1 MTRMVS
7 KKKRDIQFPLR
18 TYRFALI
25 NPYTNISLNMIDSVF
40 FYFFDNVVD
49 DCYLPETV
57 PLFLLRLSLT
67 REFIEYRGVNS

>member
-1 MTRMVS
+1 
-7 KKKRDIQFPLR
+7 
-18 TYRFALI
+18 
-25 NPYTNISLNMIDSVF
+25 MIDSVF

-49 DCYLPETV
+49 ECFLPETV